1 MLVEGRGK
9 ALGCLSSTNPL
20 RRFCLYLRN
29 HDHFD
34 NIIMV
39 FIVFST
45 ILLAWE
51 SPLDDPYSVKTQN
64 LLIFDY
70 VMTGIFS
77 VEMLIK
83 ICALGF
89 ILNGSKSYLK
99 DAWNILD
106 FFIVMSS
113 ILSISFEG
121 LGLNF
126 LKVLRLFRILR
137 PLRLISRNKQLKLA
151 IISLLKSIPAIIN
164 LLFIVGFFIF
174 LMGILGMTLFKG
186 KFFNCSLTEIEGL

>member
-1 MLVEGRGK
+1 
-9 ALGCLSSTNPL
+9 
-20 RRFCLYLRN
+20 
-29 HDHFD
+29 
-34 NIIMV
+34 MV
-39 FIVFST
+39 FIIFST
-45 ILLAWE
+45 VLLAWE
-51 SPLDDPYSVKTQN
+51 SPLDDPCSEKRRN
-64 LLIFDY
+64 LKILDY
-70 VMTGIFS
+70 VMTGVFS
-77 VEMLIK
+77 LEMIIK
-83 ICALGF
+83 IWATGF
-89 ILNGSKSYLK
+89 ISNGSSSYLK

-113 ILSISFEG
+113 VLSVAFEG
-121 LGLNF
+121 LGLSV